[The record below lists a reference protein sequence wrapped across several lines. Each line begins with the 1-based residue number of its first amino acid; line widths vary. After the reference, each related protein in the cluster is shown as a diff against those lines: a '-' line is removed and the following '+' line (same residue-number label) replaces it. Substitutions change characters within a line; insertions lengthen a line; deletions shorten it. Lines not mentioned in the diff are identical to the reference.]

1 MKTIFTVIM
10 LTLLAGITG
19 CATTDR
25 ASDLYSLSVR
35 FQSRYNSDFTMTT
48 PVTTP
53 QRVFSARKQNG
64 DIRNSIGGAL
74 LPPRKGIYP
83 LVITVSEWKSEED
96 NSLLTLY
103 ADMKLEEPISRGT
116 INSVLSTYT
125 ITLSRNINQNAE
137 QGVAPYA
144 AQGAPRVNADVRR
157 ENIYG

>member
-83 LVITVSEWKSEED
+83 LVITVSEWKTEAANSEV
-96 NSLLTLY
+96 TTY
-103 ADMKLEEPISRGT
+103 KDMKLDRPVTHGVISSIT
-116 INSVLSTYT
+116 SIFT
-125 ITLSRNINQNAE
+125 ITLSKDIN
-137 QGVAPYA
+137 
-144 AQGAPRVNADVRR
+144 
-157 ENIYG
+157 